1 MKFRTILTLLLAA
14 ALLFSFA
21 ACAKQSVADE
31 TEAPTEA
38 ATEAVETQVPADAVE
53 LKLTGDGVD
62 CDSEAVFAANDI
74 IYYEAGHDDTYGAGS
89 ADEAH
94 TAEEAAAQTVVHI
107 TAPGTY
113 HVTGTLNGQLF
124 VDLGDDA
131 KKDENARVTL
141 LLDGAEITCGVA
153 PAVLFYRVYECG
165 DKENFTLTPDL
176 TNAGA
181 VVVLQ
186 NENNITGSHVAKIY
200 KEGTTDK
207 RYKFD
212 GAFYSKMSLR
222 IEGDGVLNVTA
233 DNEGLD
239 SELHLEINS
248 GTVNIYSQDDGV
260 NTNED
265 GISVTTINGGDV
277 TISGGN
283 GSEGDGIDSNGA
295 LVINGGSLYASANPR
310 TGDGGIDAD
319 LGIYLNGGIVIA
331 TGSRNDEISSDSKQ
345 VLMDLTFT
353 DTVKKGAAVA
363 LIDNETEI
371 FSFTATRD
379 FSALVISA
387 PGLQL
392 DVPYSLS
399 VGGTLQQHGGKGG
412 TMPGIGGGW
421 QPGEIPN
428 PGDGAPP
435 EKPEG
440 ENPGTQPPSGNP
452 GGSGEQPPAQPGGN
466 GGSGGNGNELPIV
479 PPEGIELPPDTF
491 TPSDITPP
499 SPPSGGNPGQS
510 DGGSLPTP
518 PDGGGNPGQPGGEAA
533 GDEEVSTTFTVTADN
548 HSFFNVQPAN

>member
-1 MKFRTILTLLLAA
+1 MKLRTLIAILLAA
-14 ALLFSFA
+14 ALVFSLA
-21 ACAKQSVADE
+21 ACSK
-31 TEAPTEA
+31 TEPEASAA
-38 ATEAVETQVPADAVE
+38 ATEGTEATEATQEDLPDGAIE

-62 CDSEAVFAANDI
+62 CDSEAVYAANDI
-74 IYYEAGHDDTYGAGS
+74 IYYEAGHDETYGAGS

-107 TAPGTY
+107 TAPGVY
-113 HVTGTLNGQLF
+113 HVTGTLHGQLF
-124 VDLGDDA
+124 IDLGDGA
-131 KKDENARVTL
+131 KKDETACVTL
-141 LLDGAEITCGVA
+141 LLDGAEITCDVA

-207 RYKFD
+207 LYKFD
-212 GAFYSKMSLR
+212 GAFYSKMSMR
-222 IEGDGVLNVTA
+222 IEGDGTLNITA

-248 GTVNIYSQDDGV
+248 GEIHIVSQDDGI

-265 GISVTTINGGDV
+265 GVSVTTINGGDI

-295 LVINGGSLYASANPR
+295 LVINGGGLYASANPR

-319 LGIYLNGGIVIA
+319 LGIYLNGGVVIA
-331 TGSRNDEISSDSKQ
+331 TGSRNDEISTDSKQ
-345 VLMDLTFT
+345 VLMDLSFAN
-353 DTVKKGAAVA
+353 TVKEGAAVA

-392 DVPYSLS
+392 DVPYKLT
-399 VGGTLQQHGGKGG
+399 VDGVAQQHGGVGSAL
-412 TMPGIGGGW
+412 
-421 QPGEIPN
+421 E
-428 PGDGAPP
+428 PGDGIG
-435 EKPEG
+435 EKPEDD
-440 ENPGTQPPSGNP
+440 
-452 GGSGEQPPAQPGGN
+452 GGMKHNDDHAPDDN
-466 GGSGGNGNELPIV
+466 GV
-479 PPEGIELPPDTF
+479 ELPPVYF
-491 TPSDITPP
+491 TPSDIPT
-499 SPPSGGNPGQS
+499 SGTAPTGDDKPTVPDDKPGDS
-510 DGGSLPTP
+510 VEPI
-518 PDGGGNPGQPGGEAA
+518 N
-533 GDEEVSTTFTVTADN
+533 DEEISTEFTVTAEN
-548 HSFFNVQPAN
+548 HTFRNVQKAN